1 LLRTLSAAR
10 TEKLLRLGVTSVEE
24 ICSAKHDRHGIGI
37 LHNDSLQKIEA
48 VGDLTNSL
56 GLLHVN
62 DTETI
67 IPHDTIVR
75 VLEERGEQIGAL
87 SLLMNPRDQSR
98 NSSGNKK
105 KKVSA
110 KIRKVNQLI
119 NSSPGAMCTLKVH
132 ETKRVRD
139 RSGRQTSQS
148 SYRNRYTPKSS
159 LVELVG
165 DNPCMKR
172 VMEDL
177 PEVVYSHFG
186 DKKPEAEEPQKRLL
200 KKWF

>member
-1 LLRTLSAAR
+1 M
-10 TEKLLRLGVTSVEE
+10 
-24 ICSAKHDRHGIGI
+24 
-37 LHNDSLQKIEA
+37 
-48 VGDLTNSL
+48 
-56 GLLHVN
+56 N
-62 DTETI
+62 DTKTI

-75 VLEERGEQIGAL
+75 VLEERGKQIGAL
-87 SLLMNPRDQSR
+87 SLLMNPRDRSR
-98 NSSGNKK
+98 NSK

-159 LVELVG
+159 LVDLVG

-186 DKKPEAEEPQKRLL
+186 DKKPEAEEPQKILL